1 MVINSTKN
9 ALFILTDK
17 IIKNKRFIMT
27 IFSLYVI
34 LMMWFTGGFSVE
46 NYNLWRRQIYCW
58 WNTKQADWIY
68 G

>member
-1 MVINSTKN
+1 MLNFTKMVINSTKN

-34 LMMWFTGGFSVE
+34 LMMCFTGGFSVE
-46 NYNLWRRQIYCW
+46 NYNL
-58 WNTKQADWIY
+58 
-68 G
+68 